1 MLEVFSV
8 CGNAVQ
14 TSIIWSHYEGKL
26 SELLQNWQ
34 ISKVEKFSYFQAAVD
49 LIFLKWK
56 RSSTKKAEVKFENLK
71 SFLPLFLK

>member
-34 ISKVEKFSYFQAAVD
+34 ISKMEKFSYFQAAVD
-49 LIFLKWK
+49 RIFLKCK
-56 RSSTKKAEVKFENLK
+56 RNRTKKGE
-71 SFLPLFLK
+71 

>member
-26 SELLQNWQ
+26 RELLKKWQ
-34 ISKVEKFSYFQAAVD
+34 IRKVEKFSYFQAALD

-56 RSSTKKAEVKFENLK
+56 RNRTKKG
-71 SFLPLFLK
+71 